1 MGRKPRSLR
10 DALRGKFSDE
20 EIASMVSSFDIIGDI
35 AIIQIPYS
43 LEGRSKEIADAL
55 MEVHKNVKV
64 VCQKVGARQ
73 GVYRVAPLK
82 VISGENRF
90 VTTYREHGVRMK
102 VDVLKAYFSPRLAT
116 ERKRIA
122 DLVEPGEIV
131 SVFFAGVGP
140 FPLVIAKYK
149 KADVYAVEINP
160 YAYSLMVENVK
171 MNKLVGRIFPI
182 LGDVRDVIDELPMSD
197 RVLMPL
203 PGSADKFL
211 DCAFKILNPDGHL
224 HFYSFSSEGQLFLD
238 QEKAVR
244 SVASRFGRDVEIE
257 NERVV
262 GHYKP
267 RVYQVVLDVL
277 VH

>member
-211 DCAFKILNPDGHL
+211 DCAFRILNPDGHL